1 MSQGTTKF
9 SHTYLDQNIKRSLRR
24 IRRMVAKENDTL
36 GVEEYSNYLKPGH
49 NSTVGKFPKQN

>member
-9 SHTYLDQNIKRSLRR
+9 SRTYLDQNIKRLLRR
-24 IRRMVAKENDTL
+24 ISIDTL

-49 NSTVGKFPKQN
+49 NSTVDKFLKQN